1 MRRSSKQPSCA
12 SWRWAYHRNGRYSRT
27 ARAHIALTT
36 ACLSTALR
44 IADLRRLTGF
54 RRRCGRHQLAYPTGS
69 LPGREMV
76 TAGERKVLPQGSRD
90 PAFECCGCFV
100 RLTCDMAKRKDRS
113 LQRDRQLRGHRA
125 RLRPRSED
133 LTRLR
138 PRICG
143 RREFAGRANPDSAAR
158 SVAEQAPT
166 TTLPVRLRGQ

>member
-100 RLTCDMAKRKDRS
+100 RLTCDMAKRKDHGAS
-113 LQRDRQLRGHRA
+113 ATIG
-125 RLRPRSED
+125 RPRSVHGIGASAEVQEFGED
-133 LTRLR
+133 RRQRRQILFVRRLGLDR
-138 PRICG
+138 
-143 RREFAGRANPDSAAR
+143 
-158 SVAEQAPT
+158 
-166 TTLPVRLRGQ
+166 